1 MTSMMDRRRFLLT
14 SLAGALAAPLAAEAQ
29 QAGKVFRLGFLSA
42 SSATAS
48 PRYLEAF
55 QQARRE
61 LGWREGQNIV
71 IEYRFAEGGFDKLPD
86 LAAGLVRLKVD
97 VIVANLTPTAVAA
110 KNTTATTPIVMIN
123 GNDPVRIGLVASLAR
138 PGGNV
143 TGVAYSVGLDI
154 FGKIVELLKETVP
167 RLRRVAVLS
176 NPRNPIQPLQLES
189 VKSAAQR
196 LGLELQ
202 LLELRGP
209 GDFAGAFKAMALERT
224 QAYLN
229 LGVAFGVD
237 RVRLAELAVKHKM
250 PSVYGNRADVEAGG
264 FMSYGPDL
272 IAQMQRAAL
281 FVDKILKGAEPAEL
295 PVEQPSKFEFVINLK
310 TAKALGLT
318 IPPSLLARAD
328 QVIDP

>member
-1 MTSMMDRRRFLLT
+1 MTSVVDRRRFLLT

-55 QQARRE
+55 QQALRE

-86 LAAGLVRLKVD
+86 LAAELVRLKVD

-110 KNTTATTPIVMIN
+110 KKTTATTPIVMIN

-154 FGKIVELLKETVP
+154 FGKILELLNEAVP

-196 LGLELQ
+196 LGL
-202 LLELRGP
+202 
-209 GDFAGAFKAMALERT
+209 AGC
-224 QAYLN
+224 
-229 LGVAFGVD
+229 
-237 RVRLAELAVKHKM
+237 
-250 PSVYGNRADVEAGG
+250 
-264 FMSYGPDL
+264 
-272 IAQMQRAAL
+272 
-281 FVDKILKGAEPAEL
+281 
-295 PVEQPSKFEFVINLK
+295 
-310 TAKALGLT
+310 
-318 IPPSLLARAD
+318 
-328 QVIDP
+328 